1 MRVLQEYEMDL
12 ETGGDS
18 LRGHYV
24 SEMTVYDYNNP
35 VSIQLPAEA
44 GDAHYVRSLESC
56 LPSSP

>member
-1 MRVLQEYEMDL
+1 MDL
-12 ETGGDS
+12 ETGGDT